1 MTDNINDT
9 WWKADELQGFEPNG
23 DLSNNLY
30 QDKQTNGFDK
40 YNGFGFIVN
49 GDLTL
54 NVNQGDVT
62 WSKIVVK
69 DPMDHQST
77 PMSVLNPDQTQLV
90 IMNMSFFALPG
101 TGKPANFFLGDAK
114 LEEVDDLVNPDIKTF
129 ILVEGSSTLFIVNPT
144 NISFEDH
151 TTGLTAAGTSTC
163 NLVAVE
169 GIYLIGEMSV
179 YTLETDNNGD
189 VSVRDGGGSINLMC
203 DHACF
208 GLSYTES
215 KKPKEN
221 QKAKRFNLLV
231 QDNNTYELL
240 TNNWTIAGNKV
251 TLTLDIDPALSSPDV
266 IYKPT
271 ISILGINGSIPTEF
285 NHTNYHIPKGLFN
298 FNNSDGVFA
307 NAGEF
312 IIDGLSNAFILTELL
327 AKGAILINGRP
338 AKRGELIFKQVGM
351 QGIISLADPKT
362 KK

>member
-90 IMNMSFFALPG
+90 IMNMSFSALPG

-129 ILVEGSSTLFIVNPT
+129 ILVEGSSTLYIVNPT

-151 TTGLTAAGTSTC
+151 TTGLTAAGASTC
-163 NLVAVE
+163 DLVAVE

-179 YTLETDNNGD
+179 YTLD
-189 VSVRDGGGSINLMC
+189 VLNPGGGVELGGGSINLWC
-203 DHACF
+203 NHAYF

-215 KKPKEN
+215 QKPKEK
-221 QKAKRFNLLV
+221 QKAKHFNVLV
-231 QDNNTYELL
+231 QDNNTYELK
-240 TNNWTIAGNKV
+240 TNNWIIAGDKV
-251 TLTLDIDPALSSPDV
+251 TLTLDIDPELSSPDV
-266 IYKPT
+266 TYKPT
-271 ISILGINGSIPTEF
+271 ISILGINGSIPTRF
-285 NHTNYHIPKGLFN
+285 MDDDYNIPKGLFN
-298 FNNSDGVFA
+298 FNNSKGKFA

-312 IIDGLSNAFILTELL
+312 IIDGLANTFSRDKLIKEQAFY
-327 AKGAILINGRP
+327 INGRP
-338 AKRGELIFKQVGM
+338 AINRELNVTFQAG
-351 QGIISLADPKT
+351 QGRVSLTDPREK
-362 KK
+362 